1 MRLTSIA
8 TLVLATFAASPTVAQ
23 TFATAGETIG
33 CISSLGPDT
42 YYEFLSAASDDHAK
56 FQRMQDRGDCIG
68 VPPGYTFEIIELQL
82 LGPDLFRVHLVD
94 GDHLD
99 LWGDTSNWRD

>member
-1 MRLTSIA
+1 MKLTTIA
-8 TLVLATFAASPTVAQ
+8 TLALVAVAASPTVAQ
-23 TFATAGETIG
+23 TFITEGQTIG

-42 YYEFLSAASDDHAK
+42 YCEFLDAASDNHAK

-68 VPPGYTFEIIELQL
+68 VPPGYTFEILEIQL
-82 LGPDLFRVHLVD
+82 LGPDLFRLHLGD

-99 LWGDTSNWRD
+99 LWGDTTVWRD